1 MGDCLKMAS
10 EPILAAL
17 NGSAVRARRTASFRV
32 LFDYWEL
39 TKPEINFLIAITVA
53 AGFWLASPAEAP
65 HFPSMPFLHTLL
77 ATVFVASGAATLN
90 QLIELRYDA
99 QMRRTARRP
108 LVSGR
113 IAPSRAL
120 CFGVLLSVI
129 GVVCLAVSVNALA
142 SLLAALTLLTY
153 LFLYTPLKRITPLC
167 TLVGAI
173 PGATPPLI
181 GWAAARGRLD
191 PAAWVLFAIVFLWQF
206 PHFMSIA
213 WMYREDYAR
222 AGYLVLPASE
232 LKDRIVAWQSVL
244 PALALFVVAMV
255 PALRG
260 QAGIFYFAGALVLG
274 GVFLYYSTRF
284 AFQRSI
290 ASARQLL
297 FASILYLP
305 LLFALLALDKK

>member
-1 MGDCLKMAS
+1 MAT

-17 NGSAVRARRTASFRV
+17 DVSAVQGRRIASSNV

-39 TKPEINFLIAITVA
+39 TKPEINFLIAITAA
-53 AGFWLASPAEAP
+53 AGFWIGTPAAAP
-65 HFPSMPFLHTLL
+65 YFPWMPFIHTLL
-77 ATVFVASGAATLN
+77 GTVFVASGAATLN

-108 LVSGR
+108 LASGR
-113 IAPSRAL
+113 IAPSHAL
-120 CFGVLLSVI
+120 WLGVLLSVF
-129 GVVCLAVSVNALA
+129 GLVYLAISTNALA
-142 SLLAALTLLTY
+142 SLLAALTLLSY

-213 WMYREDYAR
+213 WIYREDYAR

-232 LKDRIVAWQSVL
+232 LKDRFVAWQCLL
-244 PALALFVVAMV
+244 PAFCLFVGGVV

-260 QAGIFYFAGALVLG
+260 QAGFVYFAGALALG
-274 GVFLYYSTRF
+274 GVFLYYSARF
-284 AFQRSI
+284 ALQRSV
-290 ASARQLL
+290 ARARLLL

-305 LLFALLALDKK
+305 VLFALLALDKK

>member
-1 MGDCLKMAS
+1 MAT

-17 NGSAVRARRTASFRV
+17 DMPAARGRRVASSRV

-53 AGFWLASPAEAP
+53 AGFWLGSPASPP
-65 HFPSMPFLHTLL
+65 HFPWASFINSLL
-77 ATVFVASGAATLN
+77 GALFVASGAATLN

-99 QMRRTARRP
+99 KMRRTARRP

-113 IAPSRAL
+113 IAPSQAL
-120 CFGVLLSVI
+120 WFGVLLSVN
-129 GVVCLAVSVNALA
+129 GVVYLAISTNALA
-142 SLLAALTLLTY
+142 ALLAALTLLGY

-181 GWAAARGRLD
+181 GWAAARGHLG
-191 PAAWVLFAIVFLWQF
+191 ASAWLLFGIVFLWQF

-222 AGYLVLPASE
+222 AGYLVLPTSE
-232 LKDRIVAWQSVL
+232 IKYRFVAWQCVL
-244 PALALFVVAMV
+244 PALVLLILSLV

-260 QAGIFYFAGALVLG
+260 QSELVYATAALLLG
-274 GVFLYYSTRF
+274 GAFLYHSTRF
-284 AFQRSI
+284 ALQRTI
-290 ASARQLL
+290 ASARSLL
-297 FASILYLP
+297 FASIIYLP
-305 LLFALLALDKK
+305 VLFGLLALEKK

>member
-1 MGDCLKMAS
+1 MAT

-17 NGSAVRARRTASFRV
+17 EVSAVQDRRIASSNMLV
-32 LFDYWEL
+32 DYWEL
-39 TKPEINFLIAITVA
+39 TKPEINFLIAITAA
-53 AGFWLASPAEAP
+53 AGFWIASPAPPP
-65 HFPSMPFLHTLL
+65 HFPWMPFIHTLL
-77 ATVFVASGAATLN
+77 GTIFVASGAGTLN
-90 QLIELRYDA
+90 QLIELQYDA

-108 LVSGR
+108 LASGR
-113 IAPSRAL
+113 ITPSHAL
-120 CFGVLLSVI
+120 WFGVLLSVF
-129 GVVCLAVSVNALA
+129 GVVYLAISTNALA
-142 SLLAALTLLTY
+142 SALAALTLLSY

-222 AGYLVLPASE
+222 AGYMMLPTNALKGRFVVWQCLV
-232 LKDRIVAWQSVL
+232 
-244 PALALFVVAMV
+244 PALALFLVAIV

-260 QAGIFYFAGALVLG
+260 QSGIAYFVGALVLG
-274 GVFLYYSTRF
+274 SVFLYYSARF
-284 AFQRSI
+284 ALQRSI

-305 LLFALLALDKK
+305 VLFALLAWGKK

>member
-1 MGDCLKMAS
+1 MATKT
-10 EPILAAL
+10 ILATL
-17 NGSAVRARRTASFRV
+17 GVSAVQSRRIPSSNV
-32 LFDYWEL
+32 LLDYWEL
-39 TKPEINFLIAITVA
+39 TKPEINFLIVITVA
-53 AGFWLASPAEAP
+53 TGFWIASPAGSP
-65 HFPSMPFLHTLL
+65 HFPWMRFIHTLL
-77 ATVFVASGAATLN
+77 ATIFVASGAATLN

-113 IAPSRAL
+113 IAPSHAL
-120 CFGVLLSVI
+120 WFGVLLSVF
-129 GVVCLAVSVNALA
+129 GVVYLAISANALA
-142 SLLAALTLLTY
+142 SLLATLTLLSY
-153 LFLYTPLKRITPLC
+153 LFLYTPLKRITPMC

-181 GWAAARGRLD
+181 GWAGARGRLD

-222 AGYLVLPASE
+222 AGYLVLPPSDI
-232 LKDRIVAWQSVL
+232 KDQFVSCQSVL
-244 PALALFVVAMV
+244 PVLYLFVVGFV

-260 QAGIFYFAGALVLG
+260 YSGIVSCAGALVLG
-274 GVFLYYSTRF
+274 GAFLYYSARF
-284 AFQRSI
+284 ALQRSI

-297 FASILYLP
+297 FASIVYLP
-305 LLFALLALDKK
+305 VLFALLAWDRK